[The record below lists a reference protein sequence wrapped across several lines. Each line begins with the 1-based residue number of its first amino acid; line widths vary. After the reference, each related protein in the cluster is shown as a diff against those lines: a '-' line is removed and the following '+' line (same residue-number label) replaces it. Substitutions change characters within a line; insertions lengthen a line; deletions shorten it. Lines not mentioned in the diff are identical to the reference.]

1 MRCSPLDGPL
11 GARLHLE
18 TEDELTQAEREEF
31 RRAFAKYGLLVV
43 RDGPL
48 SDGQQIDLLSALG
61 RIEPGEDGK
70 PMRMEVTNQHD
81 QTSAPD
87 GELVFHYDYAY
98 DPAPIPGISMYGS
111 LIAEGATPTCFT
123 SSSSVLSRL
132 PDRLVERLRSLEA
145 AHACFLYRLDR
156 PEERN
161 PEPERIIGRGDPG
174 WGPDHYWT
182 HHPAIFENAF
192 GVESLFLCLQHTDRL
207 IGLPRDESDEI
218 LEEVYGHLYAAD
230 QVYEHRW
237 QPDDL
242 VIWDNLTV
250 QHARPEP
257 NDRPRTL
264 RRYHLSDTNLTADY
278 LRVARDQGLV

>member
-1 MRCSPLDGPL
+1 MRCTALDAPF

-18 TEDELTQAEREEF
+18 TDQPLGASEREVF
-31 RRAFAKYGLLVV
+31 RRAFEEYGLLVV
-43 RDGPL
+43 RDGEL
-48 SDGQQIDLLSALG
+48 SDDRQIELLGVLGQ
-61 RIEPGEDGK
+61 IEPDETGQ

-111 LIAEGATPTCFT
+111 LIEEGATPTCFA

-132 PDRLVERLRSLEA
+132 PTRLIERLRELEA
-145 AHACFLYRLDR
+145 EHGCFLYRLDD
-156 PEERN
+156 PEQRN
-161 PEPERIIGRGDPG
+161 TAPDPIIARGEAG

-182 HHPAIFENAF
+182 HHPAIFQNGY
-192 GVESLFLCLQHTDRL
+192 GVETLFLCLQHTNRL
-207 IGLPRDESDEI
+207 LGLPRTTSDGI
-218 LEEVYGHLYAAD
+218 LEEVYGHLYDPAH
-230 QVYEHRW
+230 VYEHIW
-237 QPDDL
+237 HPHDL

-257 NDRPRTL
+257 VDIPRTL

-278 LRVARDQGLV
+278 LRVAREQGLV